1 MAGWTKAHT
10 ISKIQRWK
18 ELDETIVFTNGC
30 FDLLHVGHVH
40 ILREAKK
47 LGDRLIVGL
56 NSDESVKKLKGAM
69 RPINFENDR
78 AFVLKNLSSVDG
90 VIIFQEDT
98 PLTLIKILRPDLLV
112 KGEDYSEANLVGAE
126 FVKSTG
132 GKVVIIPFLDGFSTT
147 NLLQRIQ
154 NL

>member
-112 KGEDYSEANLVGAE
+112 KGEDYSEANVVGAE

-147 NLLQRIQ
+147 ILLQRIH

>member
-1 MAGWTKAHT
+1 MAGWTKANT
-10 ISKIQRWK
+10 INKVQRWK

-56 NSDESVKKLKGAM
+56 NSDESVQRLKGAK

-78 AFVLKNLSSVDG
+78 AFVLKNLSAVDG
-90 VIIFQEDT
+90 VVIFQEDT
-98 PLTLIKILRPDLLV
+98 PLTLIKTLSPDILV
-112 KGEDYSEANLVGAE
+112 KGGDYSEDDLVGAE
-126 FVKSTG
+126 FVKSMG
-132 GKVVIIPFLDGFSTT
+132 GKVIIIPFLDGFSTT
-147 NLLQRIQ
+147 NLLHRIH